1 MIFVAYGEKSLCD
14 KGIPVWSVVLCVG
27 VVNLSKSIAVV
38 FQRGTHMM
46 VIWWPLILITCP
58 KFDSLLNELEL
69 SISVLLF

>member
-38 FQRGTHMM
+38 FQRGTHVM
-46 VIWWPLILITCP
+46 VIW
-58 KFDSLLNELEL
+58 
-69 SISVLLF
+69 